1 MEHIGLRIKSL
12 RKRKYLTQEKLAE
25 YLGVSFQAV
34 SKWETGVASP
44 DLSMIVPL
52 ARLLGCSTD
61 ELFGLVDSLE
71 DPRKNEL
78 RTLYMETQRTGDLK
92 ARYDLSST
100 AVKEYPGEFEFLCWL
115 GVAEWM
121 YAVDFCKENSSEKKI
136 HLEKSIECLLRVI
149 EDCDDIEIRN
159 NALHGIVMPLTW
171 CGRREEAVTY
181 AKQHPDPGFL
191 LLNCLTGEEWTIH
204 RQKLIDHKLNDLIM
218 TLEWGRGSLKCLKAA
233 EAIIKIII
241 DDGNYIFYH
250 DKLMH
255 IYIGQAIC
263 LTREG
268 KIEEATTAVRN
279 SHFHAVQYEEMK
291 EESQKSPVPYTCEIF
306 NRLFHDDK
314 EMWRTGTSTLMDDF
328 KEYLSL
334 PEFDVLRN
342 QDKFFELIEQ

>member
-1 MEHIGLRIKSL
+1 MEHIGLKIKTL
-12 RKRKYLTQEKLAE
+12 RKKKDLTQEKLAE

-61 ELFGLVDSLE
+61 ELFGIVDSSE

-78 RTLYMETQRTGDLK
+78 RALYMETQQTGDLK
-92 ARYDLSST
+92 ARYDIATT
-100 AVKEYPGEFEFLCWL
+100 AVKEYPGEFEFLYWL
-115 GVAEWM
+115 GEAEWM
-121 YAVDFCKENSSEKKI
+121 YAVDFCEKNSNEKKMR
-136 HLEKSIECLLRVI
+136 LEKAIECFVRVI
-149 EDCDDIEIRN
+149 EDCDDTDIRN
-159 NALHGIVMPLTW
+159 HALHSIVLPLSW
-171 CGRREEAVTY
+171 RGRKEEAVAY

-204 RQKLIDHKLNDLIM
+204 RQKLIDHNLNQLVM
-218 TLEWGRGSLKCLKAA
+218 TLEWGRGSWKCLKAA
-233 EAIIKIII
+233 EAIIGIII
-241 DDGNYIFYH
+241 DDGNYLYYH

-268 KIEEATTAVRN
+268 NYDEAIAVLRN
-279 SHFHAVQYEEMK
+279 SHFHAVEYENMRTK
-291 EESQKSPVPYTCEIF
+291 AQNSPIPYTCEIL

-314 EMWRTGTSTLMDDF
+314 DIWRTGTSTLVDDF
-328 KEYLSL
+328 KEYLTL
-334 PEFDVLRN
+334 PEFNTLR
-342 QDKFFELIEQ
+342 DRADFAELVAL